1 MAIFVFDTQVT
12 GQRNIMIENAGKVA
26 KRKGMNSVKYSITKM
41 DIKTE
46 MRTDLYL
53 QNKIKFNLFIHHQYQ
68 DQVDHI
74 HKIFSLLLRLV
85 TLTAIVLPRQK
96 T

>member
-1 MAIFVFDTQVT
+1 
-12 GQRNIMIENAGKVA
+12 
-26 KRKGMNSVKYSITKM
+26 MNGAKYSITKM
-41 DIKTE
+41 DFKAE

-74 HKIFSLLLRLV
+74 HEIFSLHCCVR
-85 TLTAIVLPRQK
+85 
-96 T
+96 